1 MQNRMNPSSSP
12 AAPAPAKPEN
22 VFVNLIFNVALP
34 AILMAQL
41 SKESRLGP
49 AWGLVVALLFPLGYG
64 VYDFIVRRK
73 TNLLSILG
81 FVGVLLSGVLGL
93 LKLDGRW
100 FAVKDA
106 ALPIL
111 IGLLLL
117 ASMRSKEPLIRT
129 LFFNDAI
136 MDVPRVEA
144 ALAARGAQA
153 GLAALLRECTILV
166 SLAFFLSAVL
176 AYVLARWLLT
186 SPGGTPEFNAQL
198 SKMHW
203 LSIPVITL
211 PAMVMMMVALWRMF
225 NRLTALT
232 GLTLDEVMKA
242 PEAKKK

>member
-1 MQNRMNPSSSP
+1 MQNRMNPPSSP
-12 AAPAPAKPEN
+12 AALAQPKPEN
-22 VFVNLIFNVALP
+22 LLVNLVCNVALP

-64 VYDFIVRRK
+64 IYDFVVRRK
-73 TNLLSILG
+73 TNLLSVLG

-106 ALPIL
+106 ALPTL

-136 MDVPRVEA
+136 MDVPRVDA
-144 ALAARGAQA
+144 ALAARGAQPA
-153 GLAALLRECTILV
+153 LAALLRKCTVLV

-176 AYVLARWLLT
+176 AYFLARWLLK
-186 SPGGTPEFNAQL
+186 SPGGTPEFNAEL

-203 LSIPVITL
+203 LSLPVITL
-211 PAMVMMMVALWRMF
+211 PAMVMMMFALWRLL
-225 NRLTALT
+225 NGLVALT
-232 GLTLDEVMKA
+232 GLTMDEVLRN
-242 PEAKKK
+242 PPAKK